1 MTHIG
6 ALLSFVKSGAIEQL
20 FASGFFFVVE
30 LLIFKIEKGSS
41 SEYQVERLESLFLYL
56 SRVWEIY

>member
-6 ALLSFVKSGAIEQL
+6 ALLSFVKPGAIEQL
-20 FASGFFFVVE
+20 FASGFFVVE
-30 LLIFKIEKGSS
+30 LLIFKIEKGSL
-41 SEYQVERLESLFLYL
+41 SEYQVEQLESLLLYL

>member
-20 FASGFFFVVE
+20 FASGFFVVE
-30 LLIFKIEKGSS
+30 LLIFKIEKESL
-41 SEYQVERLESLFLYL
+41 SEYQVEQLESLLLYL
-56 SRVWEIY
+56 SRV

>member
-6 ALLSFVKSGAIEQL
+6 ALLSFVKSAGAIEQL
-20 FASGFFFVVE
+20 FASGFVVVE
-30 LLIFKIEKGSS
+30 LLIFKIEKGSL
-41 SEYQVERLESLFLYL
+41 SEYQVEQLESLLLYL

>member
-20 FASGFFFVVE
+20 FASGFFVVE

-41 SEYQVERLESLFLYL
+41 SEYQVEQLESLLLYL

>member
-6 ALLSFVKSGAIEQL
+6 ALLSFVKSEAIEQL
-20 FASGFFFVVE
+20 FASGFFVVE

-41 SEYQVERLESLFLYL
+41 SEYQVEQLESLFLYL